1 MALLL
6 CGADDFR
13 ALRPK
18 EGTTVSEKSNTRETV
33 ESEEPQDRQPDR
45 DEMAEFL
52 RLLLEIE
59 EQTPEEAGYGH
70 GV

>member
-1 MALLL
+1 M
-6 CGADDFR
+6 
-13 ALRPK
+13 
-18 EGTTVSEKSNTRETV
+18 EGKTVSEKSKTSGTV
-33 ESEEPQDRQPDR
+33 EPEPPHPQPER

-59 EQTPEEAGYGH
+59 EPTPEEAGYGH

>member
-1 MALLL
+1 M
-6 CGADDFR
+6 
-13 ALRPK
+13 
-18 EGTTVSEKSNTRETV
+18 SEKSNTQGTV
-33 ESEEPQDRQPDR
+33 EPEESQDRKPER

-52 RLLLEIE
+52 RILLEIE

>member
-1 MALLL
+1 V
-6 CGADDFR
+6 GRRFQT
-13 ALRPK
+13 LRPK
-18 EGTTVSEKSNTRETV
+18 EETTVSEKSKTRETV
-33 ESEEPQDRQPDR
+33 EPEEPQDRQPER